1 MSEHAMSKGEEK
13 AWTILDTLDPAEVCR
28 KALVSFDRSTGLY
41 TVRSF
46 GMDFTVLPRAQEVRC
61 GNPQG
66 ELLLT
71 RLRDFFR
78 LSLAWHLVSAA
89 EIAPSGS
96 LIRIEDMKD
105 GRGFATGSHT
115 LPLSRLASLHGTN
128 TEAFLKKAGAWGGTA
143 FTLGNASVR
152 LEPFPRIPVIVIIWS
167 PDEEFSARAS
177 LLFDS
182 TSAYQAPIDVIWM
195 VAMMS
200 ILILM

>member
-13 AWTILDTLDPAEVCR
+13 AWTVLENLDPAEVCR
-28 KALVSFDRSTGLY
+28 KALVSFDQTTGLF

-46 GMDFTVLPRAQEVRC
+46 DMDFTVSPRTREVRC
-61 GNPQG
+61 STPQG
-66 ELLLT
+66 DLLLT

-78 LSLAWHLVSAA
+78 LSLVWHLVSAC
-89 EIAPSGS
+89 EVAPQGN

-115 LPLSRLASLHGTN
+115 LPLGRLASIYGSDTRG
-128 TEAFLKKAGAWGGTA
+128 FLDKARAWGGA
-143 FTLGNASVR
+143 PFTLGDVSVQLR
-152 LEPFPRIPVIVIIWS
+152 PFPRIPVVVIIWS
-167 PDEEFSARAS
+167 PDEEFPARAS

-182 TSAYQAPIDVIWM
+182 TSAQQAPIDIVWM

-200 ILILM
+200 ILVLM